1 MFFEG
6 KEKGICIPEGQT
18 VARYLL
24 GMCKYVQ
31 YGYRGEKRKYEYLKI
46 QLSAKLWHQIY
57 F

>member
-1 MFFEG
+1 MFFEQ
-6 KEKGICIPEGQT
+6 GICIPEGQT
-18 VARYLL
+18 VAGYLL
-24 GMCKYVQ
+24 SMCKYVQ